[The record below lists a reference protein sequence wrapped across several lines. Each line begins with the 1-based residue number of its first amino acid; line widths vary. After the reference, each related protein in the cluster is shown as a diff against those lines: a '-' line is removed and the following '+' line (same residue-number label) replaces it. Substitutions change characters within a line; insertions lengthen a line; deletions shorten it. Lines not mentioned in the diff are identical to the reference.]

1 MLLDRINA
9 HARAHPERT
18 AIVQNGT
25 AITYARFAR
34 GIAAARNLF
43 AAAGLPAKGIAIVRL
58 NLLADNWGIVLALQS
73 LGIDTIAVPS
83 LAKIA
88 DLQLEGVAC
97 IVAWQ
102 SELAKDELHAP
113 MVAGKR
119 LILLSKDMWKSSA
132 TGQVP
137 ESDGSLRPVGG
148 HIVYTS
154 GTTGTSK
161 KLLIGA
167 DLAAR
172 RIARNSANLAWPEE
186 PVVHFNNFGLWTSV
200 GYNYPQVVWSAGGRA
215 IFDQRRDALA
225 HFLKSDFACGYLT
238 PVLAQR
244 LVFAT
249 KDTDQPARDIVVRI
263 TGGPVSRDVVEAL
276 QHKVTRNVVTTYGSS
291 ECQLMLRSLHRAPE
305 DIGFVDARELDR
317 VAEIVDEN
325 GRRCADGDEGELR
338 IGLLDCDCSSYLDDP
353 EITARIFRDGWFH
366 PGDLAVRRPDGRIRL
381 LGRVADVLNIGGSKF
396 AVGPIEQHVQEVLGV
411 ASVCLFGRLDDT
423 GKDELVV
430 AFEAARDPSR
440 DRLER
445 IAEEFRTFT
454 HVRFARFDAFPR
466 MTEGLQKINR
476 NELRRAVFDP
486 GKDRSARPEE

>member
-1 MLLDRINA
+1 MLLDHINA
-9 HARAHPERT
+9 RARAHPGRT

-25 AITYARFAR
+25 AISYASFAR

-43 AAAGLPAKGIAIVRL
+43 AAAGLPAKGIAIVRTS
-58 NLLADNWGIVLALQS
+58 LLADSWGIVLGLHS

-83 LAKIA
+83 LDKIA
-88 DLQLEGVAC
+88 DLQLQDVVC

-102 SELAKDELHAP
+102 SELARDELHAP

-119 LILLSKDMWKSSA
+119 LILLTKDMWDGA

-137 ESDGSLRPVGG
+137 ESEASPRPVGG

-200 GYNYPQVVWSAGGRA
+200 GYNYPQVVWNAGGRA
-215 IFDQRRDALA
+215 IFDQRQDALA
-225 HFLKSDFACGYLT
+225 HFLESDFDCGYLT
-238 PVLAQR
+238 PVLAQQ
-244 LVFAT
+244 LVLAT
-249 KDTDQPARDIVVRI
+249 KEMDRPARDIVVRI
-263 TGGPVSRDVVEAL
+263 AGGPLSRDVVEAL
-276 QHKVTRNVVTTYGSS
+276 QRKVARNVVTTYGSS
-291 ECQLMLRSLHRAPE
+291 ECQAMLRSLHRSPE
-305 DIGFVDARELDR
+305 EINWWTVEADR

-325 GRRCADGDEGELR
+325 GRRRADGDEGELR
-338 IGLLDCDCSSYLDDP
+338 IRLLDCDCSSYLDDP
-353 EITARIFRDGWFH
+353 DITARIFRDGWFH
-366 PGDLAVRRPDGRIRL
+366 PGDLAVRRADGRIRI
-381 LGRVADVLNIGGSKF
+381 LGRVGDVLNVGGSKF
-396 AVGPIEQHVQEVLGV
+396 AVGPIEQHVQEILGV
-411 ASVCLFGRLDDT
+411 AGVCLFSRLDDA
-423 GKDELVV
+423 GRDELVV

-440 DRLER
+440 DRLQR
-445 IAEEFRTFT
+445 IATEFRTFT
-454 HVRFARFDAFPR
+454 HVRFARFAAFPH
-466 MTEGLQKINR
+466 MAEGLQKINR

-486 GKDRSARPEE
+486 AKDRPGRSEG